1 MNRSNRYNG
10 TRHFIYAEWPLF
22 AGLYG
27 GVVFALLVI
36 GVSATQGWFSFI
48 PMAAA
53 VLLIF
58 LFYLLAT
65 IWSAYQL
72 YDNGGIQ
79 PHHVLFDM
87 GSIQANETFVFID
100 LGYRRQAINLS
111 RRLTTG
117 RVIVL
122 DIYNPQWT
130 TNPAL
135 VRLRKRMPIPPPD
148 PRISLR
154 DASMDLIPLPD
165 QSVSSV
171 IMCQIASELWQRGDQ
186 IALFREIHRV
196 LTPNGRLLLAERTRT
211 QTNWLVM
218 GPMALNLK
226 RREDWQQLLQT
237 AGFVVRRT
245 QDLSGIISCFRADK
259 PSPTEAQQMTL
270 ELAFDA

>member
-1 MNRSNRYNG
+1 MNSSRYNG
-10 TRHFIYAEWPLF
+10 LRHFIYAEWPLF
-22 AGLYG
+22 ASLYG
-27 GVVFALLVI
+27 GMVFALLVVGI
-36 GVSATQGWFSFI
+36 SATQGWFSFI
-48 PMAAA
+48 PMATA

-58 LFYLLAT
+58 IFFLLAT
-65 IWSAYQL
+65 LWSAYQL
-72 YDNGGIQ
+72 YDIGGLR

-87 GSIQANETFVFID
+87 GQIQANDTFIFID
-100 LGYRRQAINLS
+100 LGYRRRAINLS

-117 RVIVL
+117 RIIVL

-165 QSVSSV
+165 ESVSSV
-171 IMCQIASELWQRGDQ
+171 MLCQIASELWQQGDQ
-186 IALFREIHRV
+186 LTLLKEVHRV

-218 GPMALNLK
+218 GLMALNLK
-226 RREDWQQLLQT
+226 RREDWEQLLNT

-245 QDLSGIISCFRADK
+245 QDLSGLISCFRADK
-259 PSPTEAQQMTL
+259 PSPAEAQQMAL
-270 ELAFDA
+270 DLAFDA